1 MPILQCLGKALLDGG
16 AAAEAE
22 AVYRNDLRVYPEN
35 GWGLTGLAQ
44 AMEAQGK
51 PAADVAAVRARLAEA
66 WSAADVPLPPS
77 SCAAFEFDVPLPARA
92 SSPSCT
98 AGATIAHSNI
108 TAAAPCV
115 GAEGDECAL
124 NEAAFRKACKQ
135 FSEKEERRIRMCR
148 SVLEEMGKLC
158 EELALYFGEDSKRYD
173 VTKAFETLGQFSKL
187 YERSLNKLVEKRERQ
202 ERMARRAANPSNFF
216 RRRSS
221 KKS

>member
-77 SCAAFEFDVPLPARA
+77 SCAAFEFDVPLYKIIYKFITYTRSCAQIFISILRVACALTRKLTRVTYIHARA
-92 SSPSCT
+92 
-98 AGATIAHSNI
+98 
-108 TAAAPCV
+108 
-115 GAEGDECAL
+115 
-124 NEAAFRKACKQ
+124 
-135 FSEKEERRIRMCR
+135 
-148 SVLEEMGKLC
+148 
-158 EELALYFGEDSKRYD
+158 
-173 VTKAFETLGQFSKL
+173 
-187 YERSLNKLVEKRERQ
+187 
-202 ERMARRAANPSNFF
+202 
-216 RRRSS
+216 
-221 KKS
+221 